1 MTAYKPLIMH
11 VCKVVI
17 NGIPV
22 VKKSLV
28 GDEFIRARKELCAI
42 KLIYARW
49 NEVMRAWN

>member
-22 VKKSLV
+22 VKES
-28 GDEFIRARKELCAI
+28 
-42 KLIYARW
+42 
-49 NEVMRAWN
+49 